1 MEEVIATHDLSRVF
15 GRRPVVHRVT
25 LSVPEGSV
33 FALIG
38 PNGAGKTTMIKTLV
52 NILEPSSGEATV
64 MGTPST
70 KLGPAQF
77 QKIGYVSESQELP
90 EWMTVTELLAYC
102 KPTYPSWDD
111 AFCKFLLRQ
120 LDLEPEQKIKHL
132 SRGMKAK
139 AALLSS
145 LAYRPRLLIL
155 DEPFGGLDAL
165 VREEFIRGILEL
177 TGQDR
182 WTVLM
187 ASHEIDELERLAEW
201 IGILNKGRLELCE
214 SVASLQARFRQ
225 IELRVGDE
233 GSWPSAWPVSW
244 LLAEKSAQRLQF
256 VETQYEPHK
265 SEQFIRQLFPT
276 LQQVL
281 ATPMSLKSI
290 FVALARAYRLSHE
303 GGL

>member
-1 MEEVIATHDLSRVF
+1 MEDIIKTRELSRSF
-15 GRRPVVHRVT
+15 GRRPVVRGLT
-25 LSVPEGSV
+25 LSVTEGSI

-38 PNGAGKTTMIKTLV
+38 PNGAGKTTTIKTLV

-64 MGTPST
+64 LGTRST

-77 QKIGYVSESQELP
+77 QQIGYVSENQELP
-90 EWMTVTELLAYC
+90 DWMTVRQLLAYC
-102 KPTYPSWDD
+102 KPMYPTWDD
-111 AFCKFLLRQ
+111 AFGKSLLRQ
-120 LDLEPEQKIKHL
+120 LDLDPEQRIRSL
-132 SRGMKAK
+132 SRGMKVK

-145 LAYRPRLLIL
+145 LAYHPRLLIL
-155 DEPFGGLDAL
+155 DEPFAGLDAL

-187 ASHEIDELERLAEW
+187 ASHEIDEVERLADW

-225 IELRVGDE
+225 IEVRVSEDVP
-233 GSWPSAWPVSW
+233 WPSPLPASW
-244 LLAEKSAQRLQF
+244 LLAEKAAQRLQF
-256 VETQYEPHK
+256 VETQYDPAETEK
-265 SEQFIRQLFPT
+265 SLLQMFPMS
-276 LQQVL
+276 QQVL

-290 FVALARAYRLSHE
+290 FLALARTYRLAA
-303 GGL
+303 